1 MTSSEQFGTTS
12 TTGDHPLSG
21 GYPAGGYIPPVD
33 DIYGAPSND
42 EPSTADVAK
51 DQASAVAGGAADAAS
66 HVAGVAK
73 EQAGQVT
80 AEATRQVK
88 HLVGQAQSELASQA
102 STQQSRAATGL
113 HSVGDQLKDM
123 ASGNGQPGVA
133 ADLAHQAADKVH
145 QVAAW
150 LENKEPADLLEEVR
164 AYARRRPGMFLAIA
178 LGAGLVAGRLVRGAT
193 TDPDS
198 IGKSDTPQLG
208 AAPSAY
214 PAPAS
219 TGGYLSSPP
228 PLTVGT
234 GYDVPSTG
242 YDVPGTGY
250 DVPGTGYG
258 TQGSEWAATPTGGLG
273 DPR

>member
-1 MTSSEQFGTTS
+1 MTSSNDFGSFGSTS

-21 GYPAGGYIPPVD
+21 GYPAGGYIPPAPPAD
-33 DIYGAPSND
+33 DIYRAPTTDD

-51 DQASAVAGGAADAAS
+51 GQASAVAGGAADAAS

-88 HLVGQAQSELASQA
+88 HLVGQARTELSGQA
-102 STQQSRAATGL
+102 QTQQERAATGL
-113 HSVGDQLKDM
+113 HSVGDQLKAM

-133 ADLAHQAADKVH
+133 ADLAQQAADKVH
-145 QVAAW
+145 EVAGW
-150 LENKEPADLLEEVR
+150 LENKEPADLLEDVR

-198 IGKSDTPQLG
+198 IGKSDTPELD
-208 AAPSAY
+208 ARSAY
-214 PAPAS
+214 PAPAAS
-219 TGGYLSSPP
+219 GYLTTPP
-228 PLTVGT
+228 PLTAG
-234 GYDVPSTG
+234 S
-242 YDVPGTGY
+242 
-250 DVPGTGYG
+250 GYG
-258 TQGSEWAATPTGGLG
+258 TQGSEWASAPAGGLG
-273 DPR
+273 DAR